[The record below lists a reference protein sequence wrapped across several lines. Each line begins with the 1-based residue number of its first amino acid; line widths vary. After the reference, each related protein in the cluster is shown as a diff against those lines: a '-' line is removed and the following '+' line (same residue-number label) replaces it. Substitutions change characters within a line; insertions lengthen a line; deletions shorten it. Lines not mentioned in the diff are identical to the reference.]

1 MKLYNELNPAPNPRR
16 VRIFLAEK
24 AISIPFVHV
33 PLRQG
38 AHKEPDFL
46 AKNSLG
52 QVPVLELD
60 DGSTLSESIAIC
72 RYLEELHPQPEMF
85 GATPWQRAQ
94 VEMWMR
100 RLKFGLT
107 SRIGAVWVHTH
118 KFTAHLG
125 TQYKDFG
132 EASRARA
139 VKTLHWLN
147 DELAGARVPCDRS
160 ILEGRYRRADH
171 RGLRRLRS
179 ASKRRRNLPQSA
191 CLACARFGAAERR
204 RVKTAAEKKRQ
215 GIDPCRL
222 ILSIRVGICVY
233 GLLGVLGRHP
243 AACGSCSCRK
253 FLTSRVLLPSTSL

>member
-24 AISIPFVHV
+24 GLSIPFVHV

-38 AHKEPDFL
+38 AHKEPGFL
-46 AKNSLG
+46 SKNSLG

-72 RYLEELHPQPEMF
+72 RYLEELHPQPALF

-100 RLKFGLT
+100 RIEFGLM

-139 VKTLHWLN
+139 IKNLHWLN
-147 DELAGARVPCDRS
+147 DELAGREFLANDQFSMADIVALTTVDFGAWIGIETPAELAHLHAWHARVTARP
-160 ILEGRYRRADH
+160 
-171 RGLRRLRS
+171 S
-179 ASKRRRNLPQSA
+179 A
-191 CLACARFGAAERR
+191 GA
-204 RVKTAAEKKRQ
+204 
-215 GIDPCRL
+215 
-222 ILSIRVGICVY
+222 
-233 GLLGVLGRHP
+233 
-243 AACGSCSCRK
+243 
-253 FLTSRVLLPSTSL
+253 